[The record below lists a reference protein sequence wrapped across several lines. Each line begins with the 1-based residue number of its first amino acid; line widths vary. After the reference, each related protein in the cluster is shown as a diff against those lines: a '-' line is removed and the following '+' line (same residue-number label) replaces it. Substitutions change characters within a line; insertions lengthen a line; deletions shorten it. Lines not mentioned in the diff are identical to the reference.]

1 MLGFF
6 RCAEAKLLFRFQVNF
21 VCSYVLL
28 SYTTF
33 SRIFPSELHNIREK
47 LKKPSP
53 KCHKRPI
60 YIKPLQLNRFN
71 FDFTFTMI

>member
-6 RCAEAKLLFRFQVNF
+6 RCAEAKLLLRFQVNF

-33 SRIFPSELHNIREK
+33 SRIFPSVLYNIREK
-47 LKKPSP
+47 LKKTSP
-53 KCHKRPI
+53 ICHKRPI
-60 YIKPLQLNRFN
+60 QHCLYMLEKLMNKKG
-71 FDFTFTMI
+71 